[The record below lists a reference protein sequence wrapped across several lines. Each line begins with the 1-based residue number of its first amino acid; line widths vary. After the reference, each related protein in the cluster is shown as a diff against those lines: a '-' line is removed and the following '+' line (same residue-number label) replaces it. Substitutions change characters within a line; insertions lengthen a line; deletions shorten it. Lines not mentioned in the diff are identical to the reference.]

1 MNEDKSLKLFNHINL
16 IFWGIWLLIPF
27 YIAASTYFWDQT
39 VIFSGLGDGCTETA
53 NKTLS
58 EKGKIG
64 AVLFFTFDTLLYIIL
79 FAFMH
84 VMVNDCAKGRIF
96 IRKSVSIM
104 GYIAGLIIV
113 WPFLTVATFNLTK
126 YFLYSI
132 GDLPEFKPE
141 YTIDVV
147 MIGAGFFFLMLR
159 FVLLHALKLH
169 EDAKLTI

>member
-1 MNEDKSLKLFNHINL
+1 MSENTSLRLFKRINL
-16 IFWGIWLLIPF
+16 IFWGIWLVIPF
-27 YIAASTYFWDQT
+27 MIVASTYFWDQT
-39 VIFSGLGDGCTETA
+39 VIFSGIDNGCTEA
-53 NKTLS
+53 ASKILS
-58 EKGKIG
+58 EKGKM
-64 AVLFFTFDTLLYIIL
+64 AALLFFTFDTMLYLIL
-79 FAFMH
+79 FALMH

-96 IRKSVSIM
+96 IDRSISIM
-104 GYIAGLIIV
+104 GYIAGIIII
-113 WPFLTVATFNLTK
+113 WPFLTIATFNLTK